1 VDVKTIEWGVVDW
14 IQLAQDRNKWRAVVS
29 TLMNS
34 EIHKMLE
41 ISSLAEELSASPG
54 GFWSMDTANCVC
66 ACGRRTDLQC
76 LGTNQVRV
84 LSAVFTWPASLHDS
98 VCQSVICSIQQATFT
113 RLVLNTKIHNLS
125 TGRASGRYSEPE
137 EHLHPILRDPF

>member
-1 VDVKTIEWGVVDW
+1 MDVKTIEWGVVDW

-54 GFWSMDTANCVC
+54 GF
-66 ACGRRTDLQC
+66 
-76 LGTNQVRV
+76 
-84 LSAVFTWPASLHDS
+84 
-98 VCQSVICSIQQATFT
+98 
-113 RLVLNTKIHNLS
+113 
-125 TGRASGRYSEPE
+125 
-137 EHLHPILRDPF
+137 